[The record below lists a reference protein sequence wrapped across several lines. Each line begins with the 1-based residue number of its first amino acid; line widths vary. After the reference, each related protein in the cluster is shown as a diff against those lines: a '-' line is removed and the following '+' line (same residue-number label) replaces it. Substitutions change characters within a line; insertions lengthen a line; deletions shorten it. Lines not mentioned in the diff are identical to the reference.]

1 MTYAVALEGED
12 GQRIDLGTETRPA
25 NKERREAFTTRAS
38 LQEVPAGRYLM
49 RVEAR
54 SSAKGVDPVVRQ
66 IPIEVR

>member
-1 MTYAVALEGED
+1 MTYAIALEAED
-12 GQRIDLGTETRPA
+12 GRQIDVGTETRPA
-25 NKERREAFTTRAS
+25 SKERREAFTTRAA
-38 LQEVPAGRYLM
+38 LRDIQPGRYLM